1 MPTAIESFLDHL
13 RVERR
18 ASPHTIRGYRRDLED
33 FHAFLEGACPGTDP
47 ESAGLLEVRGFIGHL
62 HRLGLRRSSIA
73 RKLATLRSFYRYLS
87 REGVCEENPARLVP
101 TPKQSRQLPRF
112 LTVDEAFR
120 LVTAPEGDDAR
131 ARRDRAILEMLYG
144 AGLRVSELAGLNRE
158 HLSLEE
164 GYVRVWGKGNKE
176 RLVPIGRKASEAL
189 AHYLAGSSEAR
200 GPLFRNP
207 SGGRLT
213 DRTIRRVVHRYGRR
227 AQLPQEAHPHALRHT
242 FATHM
247 LEAGA
252 DLRAIQELLGHASL
266 STTQKY
272 THLNLDRLMAVYD
285 AAHPRAKGETMEDGG

>member
-1 MPTAIESFLDHL
+1 MPTAIESFLEYL

-33 FHAFLEGACPGTDP
+33 FHAFLEGACPVAGM
-47 ESAGLLEVRGFIGHL
+47 EAAGLIDVRGFIGHL
-62 HRLGLRRSSIA
+62 HRSGLRRTSIA

-87 REGVCEENPARLVP
+87 REGVREENPARLVP
-101 TPKQSRQLPRF
+101 TPKPSRRLPRF

-120 LVTAPEGDDAR
+120 LVTAPEGDAAR
-131 ARRDRAILEMLYG
+131 ACRDRAILEMLYG

-176 RLVPIGRKASEAL
+176 RIVPIGRKASEAL
-189 AHYLAGSSEAR
+189 ARYLAGGPETR
-200 GPLFRNP
+200 GPLFRNH

-227 AQLPQEAHPHALRHT
+227 ARLAQEVHPHALRHT
-242 FATHM
+242 FATHL

-285 AAHPRAKGETMEDGG
+285 AAHPRAKGTKIED